1 MRCMCRECGA
11 YMVQAEDSKMGCICP
26 ECFNR
31 CTDCL
36 GTDTVI
42 SKEAFASMKD
52 DPLLA
57 SFLLGD
63 RSDGEQQ
70 D

>member
-1 MRCMCRECGA
+1 
-11 YMVQAEDSKMGCICP
+11 MVQAEDGILGCICP

-36 GTDTVI
+36 GTNSVL
-42 SKEAFASMKD
+42 SKEDIEAIKKD
-52 DPLLA
+52 ELTAKLYMQN
-57 SFLLGD
+57 
-63 RSDGEQQ
+63 RSD

>member
-1 MRCMCRECGA
+1 MRCMCRECGT

-42 SKEAFASMKD
+42 SKEDIARLKE
-52 DPLLA
+52 DPLFG
-57 SFLLGD
+57 SLLLKD
-63 RSDGEQQ
+63 RTDGNNGI
-70 D
+70 